1 MVKILSVFVA
11 VIAAVAITESV
22 SAHQMATRR
31 AFSNDQRKL
40 FVANAKHALGDCTN
54 TEPMRKLQERAVARR
69 AETVDN
75 LRRERRQRRLD
86 VDTVVATNHQSNLTG
101 VTADTSSSVLF
112 GDEVAC
118 VLEPEVTY
126 GPYYVL
132 GEYIRSD
139 MREDQPGVDMYIDVQ
154 VIDVSTCEPV
164 TDMYV
169 DFWHA
174 NATGVYSGVVA
185 DGNGDSSDTTN
196 LNNTFLRGV
205 TPTDEDG
212 VAQMISIF
220 PGHYVERATH
230 LHFIGNY
237 NGTVLSNGTYSGGSV
252 AHVGQFFFDQDLITS
267 VNEQDTYVTNTQE
280 ITLNEDDMWL
290 QAAAAD
296 GYDPIMEYALLG
308 DSVADGLFVWISLA
322 VDMTAAQ
329 EVEEAATL
337 TANGGVISSDSV
349 IGGGAGGSGN
359 FGGSMGGFSGS
370 MGAFGGSADGQFG
383 GSIGGNGAPASNVE
397 NSSSIGN
404 EAGQTI
410 SCSTRK

>member
-1 MVKILSVFVA
+1 MIKTISVLLA
-11 VIAAVAITESV
+11 TAIAACALSNPT
-22 SAHQMATRR
+22 SAHQTDTRR
-31 AFSNDQRKL
+31 ALSTDQRKL
-40 FVANAKHALGDCTN
+40 FVTNAKHALGECTN
-54 TEPMRKLQERAVARR
+54 TEPMRKLQERAVVRR
-69 AETVDN
+69 AEAIEN

-86 VDTVVATNHQSNLTG
+86 VDTVVATSHESSLTG

-154 VIDVSTCEPV
+154 VIDVSSCEPV

-174 NATGVYSGVVA
+174 NATGVYSGVEA

-196 LNNTFLRGV
+196 LDKTFLRGV
-205 TPTDEDG
+205 TPTDDDG

-237 NGTVLSNGTYSGGSV
+237 NGTVLENGTYSGGSV

-280 ITLNEDDMWL
+280 ITLNADDMWL

-296 GYDPIMEYALLG
+296 EYDPIMEYALLG

-337 TANGGVISSDSV
+337 TADGGVISSNSV

-359 FGGSMGGFSGS
+359 FGGSMGSGNF
-370 MGAFGGSADGQFG
+370 AGSV
-383 GSIGGNGAPASNVE
+383 GSP
-397 NSSSIGN
+397 
-404 EAGQTI
+404 Q
-410 SCSTRK
+410 

>member
-1 MVKILSVFVA
+1 MVKTFSIATAA
-11 VIAAVAITESV
+11 VIAAVATTDSV
-22 SAHQMATRR
+22 SAHQMATRP
-31 AFSNDQRKL
+31 AFSADQRKL
-40 FVANAKHALGDCTN
+40 FVANAKHALGDCAN
-54 TEPMRKLQERAVARR
+54 TESMRKLQERAVARR
-69 AETVDN
+69 AQTVEN

-86 VDTVVATNHQSNLTG
+86 VDTAMATDHKSNLTG
-101 VTADTSSSVLF
+101 ITADTSSSVLF

-139 MREDQPGVDMYIDVQ
+139 MREDQPGVDMYIDIQ
-154 VIDVSTCEPV
+154 VIDVSSCEPV

-196 LNNTFLRGV
+196 LDKTFLRGV
-205 TPTDEDG
+205 TPTDDDG

-252 AHVGQFFFDQDLITS
+252 AHVGQFFFDQNLITS

-280 ITLNEDDMWL
+280 ITLNEDDQWL
-290 QAAAAD
+290 IAAAEN

-322 VDMTAAQ
+322 ADMTAAQ
-329 EVEEAATL
+329 EVQEAATL
-337 TANGGVISSDSV
+337 TADGGVVSSDSV

-359 FGGSMGGFSGS
+359 FGGSMGGF
-370 MGAFGGSADGQFG
+370 GGSGDFA
-383 GSIGGNGAPASNVE
+383 GSAGNF
-397 NSSSIGN
+397 
-404 EAGQTI
+404 AGSVQQTTH
-410 SCSTRK
+410 SFPQ

>member
-1 MVKILSVFVA
+1 MVKALSVFVA
-11 VIAAVAITESV
+11 VIAAVTITESV

-54 TEPMRKLQERAVARR
+54 TEPMRKLQERAVVRR

-174 NATGVYSGVVA
+174 NATGQRHHQPQQHVPA
-185 DGNGDSSDTTN
+185 
-196 LNNTFLRGV
+196 RCH
-205 TPTDEDG
+205 PTDEDG

>member
-1 MVKILSVFVA
+1 MVKTSIL
-11 VIAAVAITESV
+11 IAAAIAACAINSPA
-22 SAHQMATRR
+22 SAHQMATRS
-31 AFSNDQRKL
+31 ALSTDQRKL
-40 FVANAKHALGDCTN
+40 FVANAKHALGECAN

-69 AETVDN
+69 AEAVEN
-75 LRRERRQRRLD
+75 LRQERRQRRLD
-86 VDTVVATNHQSNLTG
+86 VDTVVATDHESSLTG

-139 MREDQPGVDMYIDVQ
+139 MREDQPGIDMYIDVQ
-154 VIDVSTCEPV
+154 VIDVSSCEPV
-164 TDMYV
+164 TNMYV

-174 NATGVYSGVVA
+174 NATGVYSGVIA

-196 LNNTFLRGV
+196 LDKTFLRGV

-267 VNEQDTYVTNTQE
+267 VNEQDTYVTNTQA

-296 GYDPIMEYALLG
+296 EYDPIMEYALLG
-308 DSVADGLFVWISLA
+308 DTAADGLFVWISLA

-337 TANGGVISSDSV
+337 TADGGVISSDSV

-359 FGGSMGGFSGS
+359 FGGSMGGVGGS
-370 MGAFGGSADGQFG
+370 MGGVGGSMGSGNFGGSA
-383 GSIGGNGAPASNVE
+383 GNAAVS
-397 NSSSIGN
+397 
-404 EAGQTI
+404 AGTPSQ
-410 SCSTRK
+410 

>member
-1 MVKILSVFVA
+1 
-11 VIAAVAITESV
+11 
-22 SAHQMATRR
+22 
-31 AFSNDQRKL
+31 
-40 FVANAKHALGDCTN
+40 
-54 TEPMRKLQERAVARR
+54 
-69 AETVDN
+69 
-75 LRRERRQRRLD
+75 
-86 VDTVVATNHQSNLTG
+86 
-101 VTADTSSSVLF
+101 
-112 GDEVAC
+112 
-118 VLEPEVTY
+118 
-126 GPYYVL
+126 
-132 GEYIRSD
+132 
-139 MREDQPGVDMYIDVQ
+139 MYIDVQ

-349 IGGGAGGSGN
+349 IGGGAGSSGN

-370 MGAFGGSADGQFG
+370 MGSGNFAGSA
-383 GSIGGNGAPASNVE
+383 GSPPSVNVFVAKFVLFPLKLGR
-397 NSSSIGN
+397 NH
-404 EAGQTI
+404 
-410 SCSTRK
+410 